1 MNSQDTCTPDT
12 PAATLG
18 TPSGREPGSGIH
30 PVHPARESRILVLAA
45 LCLAV
50 LVAQIDTAV
59 VNLGMNPMAVYF
71 KVDVR
76 AMQWVA
82 DAYNL
87 VYAVMLLTGGLLA
100 DLYGRRKVFVA
111 GAALFTAASVLCGCA
126 TSMAP
131 LVAGRALA
139 GMGAALMIPASL
151 AILRVVWHDETERA
165 RALGI
170 WSGCNGLAF
179 AIAPA
184 LGGLAIAWMGWRSIF
199 FLVVPVGTG
208 AIALALRAVPES
220 SAPQGRRFDLAA
232 QMLSAAALGML
243 ALSAIEASHNR
254 ALAWGSLAI
263 SVLAGACFIRV
274 EATRGA
280 SAMVPLRIFRQPV
293 FRGAIAATSGM
304 TFGMYGL
311 LFLLPMTWQATHT
324 LDAMQAGLALMP
336 MALAFVLVSSWTGRL
351 AEIIGTHILTC
362 GGVAIIG
369 AGLLAVGASA
379 GSSSVLLAQAGLLMA
394 GIGMGLATG
403 PLMGAAIG
411 AVPAAQS
418 GIASALINVARMA
431 GATLGVAVLG
441 AIYAAAADATQGLRL
456 AMYVGGCAQLACALA
471 AWPAIRAGR

>member
-1 MNSQDTCTPDT
+1 MLRHAAKHRRSGPQYSGGMTTQSSAARAARRAIRGQAPAPGQGLDPACTHPHQ
-12 PAATLG
+12 PAQIRRT
-18 TPSGREPGSGIH
+18 T
-30 PVHPARESRILVLAA
+30 VLAA

-59 VNLGMNPMAVYF
+59 VNLGMAPMAAYF
-71 KVDVR
+71 KVDVH

-100 DLYGRRKVFVA
+100 DLYGRKRIFLA

-126 TSMAP
+126 PGMAP

-151 AILRVVWHDETERA
+151 AILRVVWCDEAERA

-170 WSGCNGLAF
+170 WAGCNGLAF

-184 LGGLAIAWMGWRSIF
+184 LGGLAIEWLGWRSIF
-199 FLVVPVGTG
+199 FLVVPVGAA

-220 SAPQGRRFDLAA
+220 SAPQGRR
-232 QMLSAAALGML
+232 
-243 ALSAIEASHNR
+243 
-254 ALAWGSLAI
+254 
-263 SVLAGACFIRV
+263 
-274 EATRGA
+274 
-280 SAMVPLRIFRQPV
+280 SAMVPLGVFRPPA
-293 FRGAIAATSGM
+293 FRGAIMATAGM

-311 LFLLPMTWQATHT
+311 LFLLPMTWQAMHT

-336 MALAFVLVSSWTGRL
+336 MALVFVLVSSWTGRL
-351 AEIIGTHILTC
+351 ADIAGTQVLAC
-362 GGVAIIG
+362 GGVALIG
-369 AGLLAVGASA
+369 AGLLAVGAAA
-379 GSSSVLLAQAGLLMA
+379 GSASALPAQAGLLAA

-403 PLMGAAIG
+403 PLMGVAVG
-411 AVPAAQS
+411 VVPAAQS
-418 GIASALINVARMA
+418 GIAAALINVARMA

-441 AIYAAAADATQGLRL
+441 TVYAAAADAPHGLML
-456 AMYVGGCAQLACALA
+456 AMYAGGGVQTACALA
-471 AWPAIRAGR
+471 AWRMLAAS

>member
-1 MNSQDTCTPDT
+1 
-12 PAATLG
+12 
-18 TPSGREPGSGIH
+18 
-30 PVHPARESRILVLAA
+30 VLAA

-59 VNLGMNPMAVYF
+59 VNLGMNPMAAYF
-71 KVDVR
+71 RVDVR

-87 VYAVMLLTGGLLA
+87 VYAVMLMTGGLLA
-100 DLYGRRKVFVA
+100 DLYGRKKIFVA
-111 GAALFTAASVLCGCA
+111 GATLFTAASVLCGCA
-126 TSMAP
+126 ASVAP

-151 AILRVVWHDETERA
+151 AVLRVVWRNEAERA

-170 WSGCNGLAF
+170 WAGCNGLAF
-179 AIAPA
+179 AIAPT
-184 LGGLAIAWMGWRSIF
+184 LGGLAIEWLGWRSIF
-199 FLVVPVGTG
+199 FLVVPVGVG

-220 SAPQGRRFDLAA
+220 SDRQGRRFDFAA
-232 QMLSAAALGML
+232 QALSAAALGTL
-243 ALSAIEASHNR
+243 AFAAIEANR
-254 ALAWGSLAI
+254 NPALACGALAA

-274 EATRGA
+274 EAAHGPA
-280 SAMVPLRIFRQPV
+280 AMVPLGIFRPPA
-293 FRGAIAATSGM
+293 FRGAIMATAGM

-311 LFLLPMTWQATHT
+311 LFLLPMTWQAMRT

-351 AEIIGTHILTC
+351 ADIVGTQALAC
-362 GGVAIIG
+362 GGVALIG
-369 AGLLAVGASA
+369 AGLLAVGAAA
-379 GSSSVLLAQAGLLMA
+379 GSPSALPAQAGLLMA
-394 GIGMGLATG
+394 GVGMGLATG

-441 AIYAAAADATQGLRL
+441 AVYAAAAGPMHGLRL
-456 AMYVGGCAQLACALA
+456 AMYAGGGVQIACALA
-471 AWPAIRAGR
+471 AWPGFRAGR

>member
-1 MNSQDTCTPDT
+1 MRGKMPTQTQTQAQTS
-12 PAATLG
+12 ASAHTLHHRPEEERR
-18 TPSGREPGSGIH
+18 T
-30 PVHPARESRILVLAA
+30 VVLAA

-59 VNLGMNPMAVYF
+59 VNLGMNPMAAYF

-100 DLYGRRKVFVA
+100 DLYGRKKVFIA
-111 GAALFTAASVLCGCA
+111 GAAMFTAASVLCGCSE
-126 TSMAP
+126 SMAP
-131 LVAGRALA
+131 LVAGRAVA

-151 AILRVVWHDETERA
+151 AILRVVWRDDAERA

-170 WSGCNGLAF
+170 WAGCNGLAF

-184 LGGLAIAWMGWRSIF
+184 LGGLAIEWLGWRSIF
-199 FLVVPVGTG
+199 FLVVPVGVG

-220 SAPQGRRFDLAA
+220 SSPQGRRFDLAA
-232 QMLSAAALGML
+232 QALSAAALGML
-243 ALSAIEASHNR
+243 AFAAIEASHNH
-254 ALAWGSLAI
+254 ALAWGSLAA
-263 SVLAGACFIRV
+263 SLLAGACFIRV
-274 EATRGA
+274 EAAHGPT
-280 SAMVPLRIFRQPV
+280 AMVPLGIFRPPA
-293 FRGAIAATSGM
+293 FRGAIIATAGM

-311 LFLLPMTWQATHT
+311 LFLLPMTWQAMRT

-336 MALAFVLVSSWTGRL
+336 MALVFVLVSSWTGRL
-351 AEIIGTHILTC
+351 ANVAGTHILTC
-362 GGVAIIG
+362 GGVALIG
-369 AGLLAVGASA
+369 AGLLAVGAAA
-379 GSSSVLLAQAGLLMA
+379 GSPSALPAQAGLLAA

-441 AIYAAAADATQGLRL
+441 AVYAATADAMHGLRL
-456 AMYVGGCAQLACALA
+456 AMYAGGGVQIACALA
-471 AWPAIRAGR
+471 AWPMVCADS